1 MKITP
6 AEKKRLRGRPYYAAL
21 YAINKIKGRLPE
33 DMEAV
38 LASDPDACL
47 LYAEKVVGG
56 RLPDHLHNALLL
68 GNWEGEDRE
77 TVAEYLG
84 LIPEGSSR

>member
-1 MKITP
+1 MKITA
-6 AEKKRLRGRPYYAAL
+6 AEKKRLRDRPYYAVL

-33 DMEAV
+33 NMEAA

-56 RLPDHLHNALLL
+56 RLPDQIHNALLL
-68 GNWEGEDRE
+68 GVWEGEDKE
-77 TVAEYLG
+77 TVAEYLR
-84 LIPEGSSR
+84 LFPEGSSR

>member
-1 MKITP
+1 MMTP
-6 AEKKRLRGRPYYAAL
+6 AEKKRLRSRPYYAVL

-33 DMEAV
+33 GLEGA

-47 LYAEKVVGG
+47 LYAERVVCG

-77 TVAEYLG
+77 TVADYLR
-84 LIPEGSSR
+84 LFPEGSSR